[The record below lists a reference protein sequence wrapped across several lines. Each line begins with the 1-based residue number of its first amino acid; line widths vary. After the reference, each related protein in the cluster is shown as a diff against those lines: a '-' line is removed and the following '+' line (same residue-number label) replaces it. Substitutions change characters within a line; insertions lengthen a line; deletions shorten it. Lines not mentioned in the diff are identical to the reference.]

1 MKIRTIL
8 LTGSLML
15 LGACSESKYDLDQL
29 VPEEYHKILYVN
41 NSGKQEVTL
50 YDTDADNLYTLSVIK
65 SGSDP
70 TLTASATIKVLSQ
83 EELDTEYSEPEAVNY
98 KVIGENAYSLDAP
111 SVEFSS
117 DDRYKLVE
125 ISLKP
130 QAVKAA
136 MESNPEAVWVLPLK
150 VISETDSIN
159 AEKNELFLQ
168 LKAVVTPAVEFT
180 DPTLVV
186 QQYEYGSV
194 SAIMQKVRFGLDT
207 DNLWDLEAK
216 LAVDNEYIQEYNGNN
231 GTNYAVLPVGTYTV
245 PETAILPIGTQVL
258 DLEISVKG
266 DQLQPGDYM
275 LPVRITEVSQF
286 EISEA
291 KAVYPMAIRIMG
303 NKLDRTGWT
312 AEANTEELTGEG
324 AGNGVAGCVLDD
336 NLGTFWHS
344 TWQTGNRIPLPYEL
358 IIDAKKEYTFT
369 QLAMMQRQHDSNR
382 DTKAG
387 ELYISSDKENW
398 TKVGTFSMQQILEAQ
413 TFAVTPTKG
422 RYVKI
427 KMTESFRD
435 GYCSLS
441 EVYVY
446 GLE

>member
-8 LTGSLML
+8 LAGGLVL

-41 NSGKQEVTL
+41 NSGKQEMTL

-65 SGSDP
+65 TGSDP
-70 TLTASATIKVLSQ
+70 SLTAAATIKVLTQ
-83 EELDTEYSEPEAVNY
+83 AELDAEYSVPEAVNY
-98 KVIGENAYSLDAP
+98 KLIGTDAYSLAAT
-111 SVEFSS
+111 SVDFSS
-117 DDRYKLVE
+117 ADRYKL
-125 ISLKP
+125 IDIALKP
-130 QAVKAA
+130 QVVKTA
-136 MESNPEAVWVLPLK
+136 MESNPDAVWVLPLK
-150 VISETDSIN
+150 IISETDSIN

-168 LKAVVTPAVEFT
+168 LKAVITPAVGFA

-186 QQYEYGSV
+186 QQYQYGSV
-194 SAIMQKVRFGLDT
+194 STITQKVKFGLDT
-207 DNLWDLEAK
+207 NNLWDLTAK
-216 LAVDNEYIQEYNGNN
+216 LAVDNDYVQEFNWDN
-231 GTNYAVLPVGTYTV
+231 GTSYKTLPEGSYTV
-245 PETAILPIGTQVL
+245 PETVALPVGTTTVE
-258 DLEISVKG
+258 LELSVKG

-275 LPVRITEVSQF
+275 LPVRVTEVSQF
-286 EISEA
+286 EISEG
-291 KAVYPMAIRIMG
+291 KAVYPLAIRIMG
-303 NKLDRTGWT
+303 NKLNRTGWT
-312 AEANTEELTGEG
+312 AEADTEELTGEG

-336 NLGTFWHS
+336 NLTTFWHS

-369 QLAMMQRQHDSNR
+369 QLALMQRQHDSNR
-382 DTKAG
+382 DVKAG
-387 ELYISSDKENW
+387 EFYISSDKENW
-398 TKVGTFSMQQILEAQ
+398 TKVGSFGMQQILEAQ

-435 GYCSLS
+435 GYCSLA
-441 EVYVY
+441 EVYAY